1 MTRQYKAGKF
11 VTQQA
16 GSSSAY
22 KAFIPSSLKD
32 IVLGLTP
39 QLQTLIERASRA
51 IGRLDGTTLLLPDPS
66 LFIYMY
72 ARQEAVL
79 SSQIEGTQSTLSDL
93 LLFESGEASLA
104 SDADV
109 QTVHNYQAAMQYGLE
124 RLQSGFPL
132 SLRLLREIH
141 TILIRDTRGSN
152 KRPGEFRTSQNW
164 IGGTRP
170 GNAMFVPPPP
180 HEMHVALA
188 DLESF
193 LNDGPPLPL
202 LVRAGIAH
210 GQFETIHPF
219 LDGNGRIGRL
229 LITFMLCADG
239 ALSQPLL
246 YLSLYLKQHRSTY
259 YDMLQNIRTNGTW
272 EPWLQFYLEGV
283 EAVATQATQT
293 TRRLVALFESDRE
306 QLHRMGGR
314 SATLL
319 KVHELLKRKAVASI
333 SEVAA
338 SVGISFPT
346 AATALRVMCE
356 REIIR
361 EVTQRRRDRIFVY
374 QGYLDILSDGVAN
387 S

>member
-1 MTRQYKAGKF
+1 MSKQYRAGRF
-11 VTQQA
+11 VLQQA
-16 GSSSAY
+16 GSASAY

-32 IVLGLTP
+32 LALDLTP
-39 QLQTLIERASRA
+39 HLQTAMESASRA
-51 IGRLDGTTLLLPDPS
+51 IGRLDGITLLLPDPS

-93 LLFESGEASLA
+93 LRFESGEDSLA
-104 SDADV
+104 SASDV

-124 RLQSGFPL
+124 RLKSGFPL

-152 KRPGEFRTSQNW
+152 KHPGEFRTSQNW

-170 GNAMFVPPPP
+170 GNAIFVPPPP
-180 HEMHVALA
+180 HEMQVALN

-193 LNDGPPLPL
+193 LNTPSHLPL
-202 LVRAGIAH
+202 LIRAGIAH

-219 LDGNGRIGRL
+219 LDGNGRVGRL
-229 LITFMLCADG
+229 LVTFMLCADG
-239 ALSQPLL
+239 AISQPLL
-246 YLSLYLKQHRSTY
+246 YLSLYLKQHRGRY
-259 YDMLQNIRTNGTW
+259 YELLQSIRTNGTW

-283 EAVATQATQT
+283 EVVATQATQT
-293 TRRLVALFESDRE
+293 TRRLVELFESDRN
-306 QLHRMGGR
+306 QLHKLGGR

-319 KVHELLKRKAVASI
+319 KAHELLKHKAAVSI
-333 SEVAA
+333 SEVATNA
-338 SVGISFPT
+338 GISFPT
-346 AATALRVMCE
+346 AATALRIMCE
-356 REIIR
+356 HGIIKEI
-361 EVTQRRRDRIFVY
+361 TQRRRDRIFLY
-374 QGYLDILSDGVAN
+374 QRYLDILNDGITN